1 MWISYLLLISFNWLC
16 CSGFTWWRAAT
27 LFVDVV
33 CYNLLSPLRTKGYVS
48 LQDLFRALKTKHS
61 TPKYGLIYHAS
72 SIGKASQ
79 KHNGKNLGLYL
90 QKLLLLSDRMPL
102 VLMRT
107 TPLALRVDSR
117 YVNCGNN
124 FTFHKLYFVWY
135 TWPCAMLLPNSL
147 RHGFK
152 FLKVCVW
159 LILVYLLLHV
169 VRMCFM

>member
-1 MWISYLLLISFNWLC
+1 MRPLQGRSTRGKTLVWVAFRRFTVAAPQALQQGGKRQQVRDLAGGGL
-16 CSGFTWWRAAT
+16 GFIQ
-27 LFVDVV
+27 
-33 CYNLLSPLRTKGYVS
+33 SSKE
-48 LQDLFRALKTKHS
+48 KHS

-117 YVNCGNN
+117 
-124 FTFHKLYFVWY
+124 
-135 TWPCAMLLPNSL
+135 S
-147 RHGFK
+147 
-152 FLKVCVW
+152 
-159 LILVYLLLHV
+159 
-169 VRMCFM
+169 